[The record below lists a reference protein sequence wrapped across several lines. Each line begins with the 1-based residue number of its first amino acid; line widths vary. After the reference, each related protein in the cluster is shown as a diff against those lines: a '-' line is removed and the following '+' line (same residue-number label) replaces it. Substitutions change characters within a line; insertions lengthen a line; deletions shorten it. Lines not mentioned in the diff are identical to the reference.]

1 MGCPANMVLK
11 DAAAS
16 PEAARF
22 SDVEKRLLNDF
33 QRGFPLVNE
42 PFRDIANRLNIG
54 EQQVLD
60 TLCRFHASGL
70 VSRVGPVFSP
80 NIVGRS
86 TLAAMAVPEQ
96 DLESVAQVVSA
107 FAEVNHNYERDHRF
121 NLWFVVTAQDQHHL
135 DAVLRDIEQQ
145 CVLPV
150 MSLPMLESFHI
161 DLGFSLD
168 WDKSGDDAGIEGPE
182 RLKTRY
188 DADKTAEIDVQTD
201 GARSLIAAVQ
211 HGLPLV
217 SRPYVAIAE
226 QAGMDE
232 AEVLVHLQS
241 WLEAKVINRF
251 GIVLRHRKLGYQ
263 ANAMVVWDVSDD
275 DVGRLGQCFSEH
287 DFVTLCY
294 RRPRQLPQWP
304 YNLFCMIHG
313 QDHDAVLDHIA
324 KLAEQCVDVP
334 VQHEVLF
341 SLRCFKQRGAHY
353 HKASQPPSKQRS

>member
-1 MGCPANMVLK
+1 MVLK
-11 DAAAS
+11 DAATS

-22 SDVEKRLLNDF
+22 SEVEKRLLNDF

-42 PFRDIANRLNIG
+42 PFRDIANQLKIS

-70 VSRVGPVFSP
+70 ISRVGPVFSP

-96 DLESVAQVVSA
+96 DLESIAEVVNA

-121 NLWFVVTAQDQHHL
+121 NLWFVITAQDQHHL
-135 DAVLRDIEQQ
+135 NSVLVEIEQQ
-145 CVLPV
+145 CALPV

-168 WDKSGDDAGIEGPE
+168 WDKSGDDPGIERPA
-182 RLKTRY
+182 RLKDHVDLGTLS
-188 DADKTAEIDVQTD
+188 EFDVQTD
-201 GARSLIAAVQ
+201 SARRLIAAVQ

-217 SRPYVAIAE
+217 SQPYAAIAE
-226 QAGMDE
+226 QADMDE
-232 AEVLVHLQS
+232 AEVLAYLQS
-241 WLEAKVINRF
+241 WLEAKVVNRL
-251 GIVLRHRKLGYQ
+251 GIILRHRKLGYK
-263 ANAMVVWDVSDD
+263 ANAMVVWDVPDD
-275 DVGRLGQCFSEH
+275 DIARLGQCFSEH

-324 KLAEQCVDVP
+324 GLAEQCADVP

-341 SLRCFKQRGAHY
+341 SRRCFKQRGAHY
-353 HKASQPPSKQRS
+353 HKASQSSCKQDS